1 MKKYISAVILSALSS
16 TALAHGKWD
25 VGVAVGAGSTQTKET
40 LIVTIPGAS
49 RDGYKYTLKQSGP
62 VAGITGGYTVQHNQ
76 NTFGLSVGGYK
87 DFYTG
92 RNSGSKKDFISGTSA
107 TFTKDLKRKY
117 TLELAGKIGRK
128 LNSDLHLYGKIGV
141 VHSQFTEQY
150 KDTIASPHV
159 DIRKNLRGWGG
170 VAGVG
175 LQKAYESFN
184 LGVAYD
190 YQYYARIG
198 SKMNYISFN
207 FGTQNQSKI
216 RPQYH
221 NFFVTLS
228 KSL

>member
-40 LIVTIPGAS
+40 LIQTAGAS
-49 RDGYKYTLKQSGP
+49 RTGFKYTLKQSGP
-62 VAGITGGYTVQHNQ
+62 VGGLTGGYTMHRNQ
-76 NTFGLSVGGYK
+76 NTFGLGIGVYK

-92 RNSGSKKDFISGTSA
+92 RNSGAKHDFVIGTQQ

-117 TLELAGKIGRK
+117 TLELAGKLGRN
-128 LNSDLHLYGKIGV
+128 LSSDLHLYGKLGV
-141 VHSQFTEQY
+141 VHSQFTEHY
-150 KDTIASPHV
+150 KDV
-159 DIRKNLRGWGG
+159 DQEVDVRKNIRGWGG

-184 LGVAYD
+184 LGVEYD

-198 SKMNYISFN
+198 STMNFTAL
-207 FGTQNQSKI
+207 GTATKNRSKFH
-216 RPQYH
+216 PQYH
-221 NFFVTLS
+221 NIFLTIS
-228 KSL
+228 KSF